1 MPDQAHEKEK
11 IPTKNGNSRIA
22 ERSHGIYK
30 TTRNELDNRTI
41 LNNIDNSAMLNLN
54 DDEWFTV
61 RQ

>member
-41 LNNIDNSAMLNLN
+41 LNNISNSAMLNLN
-54 DDEWFTV
+54 DDE
-61 RQ
+61 